1 MKNQALRI
9 AAMLTLALLVPFFLI
24 ACGDTGEG
32 LTRADVSEI
41 VRSEIA
47 NVPAPEPGLTGAQV
61 EQIVQEVLD
70 DIKKPE
76 PEPTSKKT
84 EQMADG
90 KMALAPRRSSP
101 SEYTQYLVKNAIGRY
116 ESEGLDATLAY
127 YNTKESIDGQWYIF
141 ILDQDDV
148 MLAHAANPDLVGR
161 PASAAIG
168 PNGYPA
174 GEAVVAVA
182 DEDGAWFDYTF
193 PNPASG
199 AAETKHSW
207 MVLHDGLVFGTGWYE
222 GGPRKSDAP
231 AYTQSFVRQ
240 GLNLYDALGLEATL
254 AYYNT
259 EESLD
264 GQWYLFIIDQDD
276 VMLAHAANPDL
287 VDRPASAAV
296 GPNGYPAGEA
306 VAAVADEDGAWFDYT
321 FPNPASGAA
330 ETKHSWMVLHDGL
343 VFGTGWYEGG
353 PRKSDAPAY
362 TQSFVRQGLNLYD
375 ALGLEATLAYYNTEE
390 SLDGQWYLFIIDQ
403 DDVMLAH
410 AANPDLVDRPAS
422 AAVGPNGYPA
432 GEAVAAVADEDGA
445 WFDYTFPN
453 PASGAAETKHSWMVL
468 HDGLVFGSGWYER
481 GPSKSDAPAYT
492 KSFVQQA
499 LNLYDALGL
508 EATMDYYSSKESV
521 DGQWYVFIVDED
533 GYTIAHHNDKFVGRD
548 PSLRVDAAGY
558 FYGDDLLAAT
568 EEGRWVDYVL
578 ENPESDEDQQK
589 HTWMVRHDG
598 LLFGSGWYER

>member
-1 MKNQALRI
+1 MKNKTLRI
-9 AAMLTLALLVPFFLI
+9 ATMLTLALLVPFLLI
-24 ACGDTGEG
+24 ACGDADEG

-41 VRSEIA
+41 VRTEIA
-47 NVPAPEPGLTGAQV
+47 NVPAPEPGLTGPQV
-61 EQIVQEVLD
+61 EQIVREASD
-70 DIKKPE
+70 DFKKTE

-84 EQMADG
+84 EQMAGG

-101 SEYTQYLVKNAIGRY
+101 SEYTQYLVKNAISKY

-148 MLAHAANPDLVGR
+148 IIAHAANPDLVGR

-193 PNPASG
+193 PNPVTG

-207 MVLHDGLVFGTGWYE
+207 IVRYDGLVFGTGWYE

-240 GLNLYDALGLEATL
+240 ALNLYDALGLEATL

-259 EESLD
+259 KESVD
-264 GQWYLFIIDQDD
+264 GQWYLFITDQDD
-276 VMLAHAANPDL
+276 VIIAHAANPDL
-287 VDRPASAAV
+287 VGRPASAAI

-306 VAAVADEDGAWFDYT
+306 VVAVADEDGAWFDYT
-321 FPNPASGAA
+321 FPNPVTGAA
-330 ETKHSWMVLHDGL
+330 ETKHSWIVRYDGL

-362 TQSFVRQGLNLYD
+362 TQ
-375 ALGLEATLAYYNTEE
+375 
-390 SLDGQWYLFIIDQ
+390 
-403 DDVMLAH
+403 
-410 AANPDLVDRPAS
+410 
-422 AAVGPNGYPA
+422 
-432 GEAVAAVADEDGA
+432 
-445 WFDYTFPN
+445 
-453 PASGAAETKHSWMVL
+453 
-468 HDGLVFGSGWYER
+468 
-481 GPSKSDAPAYT
+481 
-492 KSFVQQA
+492 SFVQQA

-521 DGQWYVFIVDED
+521 DGQWYVFVIDED
-533 GYTIAHHNDKFVGRD
+533 GYTIAHHDDKFVGRD
-548 PSLRVDAAGY
+548 PSLRVDATGY
-558 FYGDDLLAAT
+558 FYGDEMLAAT

-578 ENPESDEDQQK
+578 VNPESGENQQK

-598 LLFGSGWYER
+598 LLFGSGWCER